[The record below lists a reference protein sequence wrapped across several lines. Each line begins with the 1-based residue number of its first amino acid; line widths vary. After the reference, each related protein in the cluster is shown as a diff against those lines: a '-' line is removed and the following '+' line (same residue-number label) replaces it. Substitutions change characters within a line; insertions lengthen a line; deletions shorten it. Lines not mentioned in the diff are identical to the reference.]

1 MLCAAI
7 LDGMFVA
14 LGGKSCALGI
24 PSSDNEWSPIYCT
37 TNSSMKPFMGSG
49 APVSLISVGWL
60 IASTASVLMGSVAL
74 DEMMGVQYFLFGCL
88 VVASMRFSFVLNDMN
103 HDGFENDHDVIAN
116 NENSGEVSWFV
127 GPNPFQCFGPIM
139 FNFAFI
145 VTSPPSICLAKNEI
159 IAYKALGASCVV
171 MGALYTLVGMS
182 GASISNVVQKSGKD
196 SNLLSL
202 ILLSGEDGA
211 SLFDLCIIGES
222 KYAIHQMKFCIL
234 WIY

>member
-145 VTSPPSICLAKNEI
+145 VTSPPSICLAKNEK

-182 GASISNVVQKSGKD
+182 GASISNVVRKSGQD

>member
-1 MLCAAI
+1 
-7 LDGMFVA
+7 MFVA

-49 APVSLISVGWL
+49 APVSLISIGWV

-88 VVASMRFSFVLNDMN
+88 VVASMRFSLVLTGMT
-103 HDGFENDHDVIAN
+103 DGFENDHDSIAN

-145 VTSPPSICLAKNEI
+145 VTSPPSVCLAKNERI
-159 IAYKALGASCVV
+159 SYKALGASCIV
-171 MGALYTLVGMS
+171 MGSLYTLLGMS
-182 GASISNVVQKSGKD
+182 GAAISNVVRKSGQD

-202 ILLSGEDGA
+202 ILLSGDEDGA

-222 KYAIHQMKFCIL
+222 KYAIYIEIL
-234 WIY
+234 HTMY